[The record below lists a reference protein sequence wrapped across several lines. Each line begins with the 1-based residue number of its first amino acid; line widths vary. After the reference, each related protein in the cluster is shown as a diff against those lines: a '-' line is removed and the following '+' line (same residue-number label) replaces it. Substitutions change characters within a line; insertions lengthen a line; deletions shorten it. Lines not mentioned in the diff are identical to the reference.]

1 MKTFVVILVGI
12 AVVLILYV
20 EFEEKIKSLEKEN
33 KGLKT
38 EIKNLNETLDK
49 FRHRNAQL
57 LNTLTDSNDKP
68 SGKIYLGGTSRDTG
82 YSLKVGDEFSSQP
95 PTAQQGVILSFEE
108 SFSSLDEVE
117 DRFARSGWV
126 VTFEPGG
133 SSTRGQYTYS
143 SPNGATL
150 HLDANNRITN
160 IVGTVYRR

>member
-1 MKTFVVILVGI
+1 MKTFVVMWFVICLLITV
-12 AVVLILYV
+12 ALILYSDV
-20 EFEEKIKSLEKEN
+20 NSLEKEN
-33 KGLKT
+33 KALKT
-38 EIKNLNETLDK
+38 ENDALKKNLDEALEIL
-49 FRHRNAQL
+49 R
-57 LNTLTDSNDKP
+57 DSNEKP
-68 SGKIYLGGTSRDTG
+68 RGKVYLGDTLKDTE
-82 YSLKVGDEFSSQP
+82 YSLKVGDEFSSQSP
-95 PTAQQGVILSFEE
+95 IAQQGVILSFEG